1 MYKIATIDDIKKIVC
16 EIKLDKTWNAR
27 ILFENNKEP
36 CASGAKTNG
45 IDNKKQAGEMKR
57 VYKFLIKNLKR
68 IILTIPTIQD
78 ETNRFISNVFESIL
92 TLLVRIRKVWKSNDA
107 KIRILDSFE
116 KKILPATTYIT
127 LVIKDKRNIVGIKI
141 IR

>member
-1 MYKIATIDDIKKIVC
+1 MYRIATIDDIKKIVC
-16 EIKLDKTWNAR
+16 EMKLDKTWNAR
-27 ILFENNKEP
+27 ILFENKEP
-36 CASGAKTNG
+36 CVSGAKTNG

-57 VYKFLIKNLKR
+57 VYKFFIKNLKR

-78 ETNRFISNVFESIL
+78 ETNRFISNVFESML
-92 TLLVRIRKVWKSNDA
+92 TLLVRIRKVWKSNEA
-107 KIRILDSFE
+107 KIRILDSLE

>member
-27 ILFENNKEP
+27 ILFENKEP
-36 CASGAKTNG
+36 CTSGAKTNG

-57 VYKFLIKNLKR
+57 VYKFLIKNLNR
-68 IILTIPTIQD
+68 IMLTIPTIQD
-78 ETNRFISNVFESIL
+78 ETNRFISNVFESML

-116 KKILPATTYIT
+116 KKILPAATYIT

>member
-1 MYKIATIDDIKKIVC
+1 MYRIATIDDIKKIVC

-27 ILFENNKEP
+27 ILFENKEP

-57 VYKFLIKNLKR
+57 VYKFLIKNLNR
-68 IILTIPTIQD
+68 IMLTIPTIQD
-78 ETNRFISNVFESIL
+78 ETNRFISNVFESML
-92 TLLVRIRKVWKSNDA
+92 TLLVKIRKVWKSNEA

>member
-1 MYKIATIDDIKKIVC
+1 M
-16 EIKLDKTWNAR
+16 
-27 ILFENNKEP
+27 
-36 CASGAKTNG
+36 
-45 IDNKKQAGEMKR
+45 
-57 VYKFLIKNLKR
+57 
-68 IILTIPTIQD
+68 LTIPTIQD
-78 ETNRFISNVFESIL
+78 ETNRFISNVFESML

-116 KKILPATTYIT
+116 KKILPAATYIT